1 MSVLLSLLG
10 GIVGLLLAFW
20 GLDLLRSA
28 SADSL
33 PTTAVIKLDGRVLI
47 FTLLVSLLTGLIFG
61 LAPALGAAKTNLHDT
76 LKEGGRRST
85 AGGGRAWLRSALIVA
100 EVALSLV
107 LLVGAGLLVK
117 SFLRILDTNPGF
129 KPQNLLTM
137 QLALSAEKDEG
148 GDDG

>member
-1 MSVLLSLLG
+1 EMAIRTALGAGRLRIIRQLLTESVLLSLLG

-61 LAPALGAAKTNLHDT
+61 LAPALGAAQTDLQDT
-76 LKEGGRRST
+76 LKEGARGSTGGRRH
-85 AGGGRAWLRSALIVA
+85 WLRSTLVVT

-107 LLVGAGLLVK
+107 LLVGA
-117 SFLRILDTNPGF
+117 
-129 KPQNLLTM
+129 
-137 QLALSAEKDEG
+137 
-148 GDDG
+148 